1 MVAEFCLLGTLLL
14 GWEDPSILLRSL
26 SDDSI
31 AVRERAAAEL
41 YRRGEELRGFL
52 IDARESAAELEVRE
66 RLLGIL
72 RRLDADERI
81 RDFGGGNRVGAF
93 GASLRSDRFFGSG
106 PFRLQL
112 DIMNLGALDRDLPGI
127 ASWEQDL
134 PDQDLRLTGAQARI
148 QVKKFI
154 AASGLRR
161 TMWRSGNG
169 AAAATQTLR
178 PGECAHFEVVLEAK
192 SFPPGDYDVSV
203 EYFARDLIPGAEEN
217 LRTNT
222 VRLMIRK

>member
-14 GWEDPSILLRSL
+14 GWEDPSLLLRDL

-31 AVRERAAAEL
+31 TVRERAAAEL
-41 YRRGEELRGFL
+41 HRRGEVLRGFL
-52 IDARESAAELEVRE
+52 MDALGSAGDLETRE

-72 RRLDADERI
+72 RRLDAEERI
-81 RDFGGGNRVGAF
+81 RDFGGGNRAGGF
-93 GASLRSDRFFGSG
+93 GASLRSDGFFGSG

-112 DIMNLGALDRDLPGI
+112 DIMNLGANDRELPGI

-134 PDQDLRLTGAQARI
+134 PDQELRLNGAQARI

-154 AASGLRR
+154 ASAGLRR
-161 TMWRSGNG
+161 TICRSGEG
-169 AAAATQTLR
+169 VAAASRLLR
-178 PGECAHFEVVLEAK
+178 PGECARFEFVLDAK
-192 SFPPGDYDVSV
+192 GFPAGDYDVSV
-203 EYFARDLIPGAEEN
+203 EYFARDLIPGAENN
-217 LRTNT
+217 LRSNT